1 MINLQTTLTEDL
13 VTMLA
18 KHTDAHLNL
27 TKQVIQSNLYIIEL
41 KKLIEWRNLT
51 VTTLIP
57 PIVNLGD

>member
-13 VTMLA
+13 VIMLA

>member
-13 VTMLA
+13 VIMLA
-18 KHTDAHLNL
+18 KHSDAHLKL
-27 TKQVIQSNLYIIEL
+27 TNQVIQSNLYIIEL